1 MQVLNKVLSPGSW
14 SNQVGPYQWYI
25 HGSQPTSHYLNTG
38 AQYKNPA
45 ITRESL
51 GLKMTI
57 DTTATWNS
65 QMERAEL
72 IPQTKTNLG
81 VGTLYYHFSLKRT
94 ALWTPQQA
102 NFTRQFRVTS
112 G

>member
-1 MQVLNKVLSPGSW
+1 MQVLNKVLSTGSW

-45 ITRESL
+45 VTRETL

-57 DTTATWNS
+57 DSGATWNS

-72 IPQTKTNLG
+72 IPQTTANLG
-81 VGTLYYHFSLKRT
+81 TGTLYYHFSLKRSAT
-94 ALWTPQQA
+94 NAPDVRFLM
-102 NFTRQFRVTS
+102 FRRS
-112 G
+112 Q